1 MGIILDNDENKT
13 TNYLT
18 IILDIM
24 IVFLLGSSL
33 LFFANT
39 IKNDNQ
45 FLMVYISIIVILVI
59 LYNMIYLHNNVEKKI
74 KEQNNYNILTFVNI
88 YTMILMILLSGMSYY
103 IITTAAAEAAAK
115 NN

>member
-1 MGIILDNDENKT
+1 MGVILDSSSDNKS

-18 IILDIM
+18 TILDIV

-39 IKNDNQ
+39 IKNENQ
-45 FLMVYISIIVILVI
+45 MVLVYISVIVILVI
-59 LYNMIYLHNNVEKKI
+59 LYNMIYLHNNVNQKV

-103 IITTAAAEAAAK
+103 IITAAAEEKAK
-115 NN
+115 QQ